1 MAQSDFV
8 AFLRVAHRVIGEY
21 LKEVE
26 AAAPSSGASVEPV
39 APSATTAASGNG
51 VPDARR
57 APATSPAAPG
67 SRSGSRFEEVRTI
80 LLREMIERTGYPEE
94 MLELDLDLEGE
105 LGIDTVKQVAAIS
118 SVRDHFQLDI
128 DPNFKLRD
136 HATLRKVITHIA
148 GRLEP
153 TGV

>member
-1 MAQSDFV
+1 MSQSDVV

-21 LKEVE
+21 LKEVD
-26 AAAPSSGASVEPV
+26 AAPAQPELSEPSL
-39 APSATTAASGNG
+39 ARTAVSGNG
-51 VPDARR
+51 ASPARPSVPASTAAP
-57 APATSPAAPG
+57 APAT
-67 SRSGSRFEEVRTI
+67 GSRFDEVRAV
-80 LLREMIERTGYPEE
+80 LVREVVARTGYPEE

-118 SVRDHFQLDI
+118 SVREYFQLDI

-136 HATLRKVITHIA
+136 YNTLRKVITHIA
-148 GRLEP
+148 ERLKL